1 MKIKNI
7 TKKLTLIKTNF
18 LRYLLLIV
26 RIVSKIFLNFLIQ
39 MFYTLIPIVIKCLKL
54 LHNILLSSYFKK
66 IMELFVLLYI
76 ITQIIIITA
85 TIASIAMLFFPQPE
99 VVELLKMLSYITD
112 DALRVLKETFITI
125 QEVYTKVT
133 TRIGNALRVVKET
146 FIIIQEVYTRIL
158 TAFTDALHI
167 MAEVYAKILATVTD
181 ALHIM
186 IEVYSKILATV
197 TDALHIITEVYMEI
211 TTATC
216 DTLHIIE
223 KSFQNLKTTFIKL
236 TTSLETLERYEIE
249 NEKNLLEID
258 SLKRALE
265 IKERENTVLRAAL
278 WNRGFF

>member
-26 RIVSKIFLNFLIQ
+26 RIVSKIFFNFLIQ

-125 QEVYTKVT
+125 QEVYTK
-133 TRIGNALRVVKET
+133 
-146 FIIIQEVYTRIL
+146 IL

-236 TTSLETLERYEIE
+236 TTSLETLERYEVE

>member
-1 MKIKNI
+1 
-7 TKKLTLIKTNF
+7 
-18 LRYLLLIV
+18 
-26 RIVSKIFLNFLIQ
+26 
-39 MFYTLIPIVIKCLKL
+39 LKL

-66 IMELFVLLYI
+66 IMELFVLLCI

-181 ALHIM
+181 ALHI
-186 IEVYSKILATV
+186 
-197 TDALHIITEVYMEI
+197 
-211 TTATC
+211 
-216 DTLHIIE
+216 IE